1 MLALRRAAAVAV
13 SKRAFASPMQL
24 MGHANMHEKEKAM
37 EAAFFNKQDEK
48 TLRKLLQK
56 MKGQTDVA
64 DKDGYKD
71 HVDHDV
77 KGLKKIPGLNL
88 NEEQIQALLK
98 WKHEQ

>member
-1 MLALRRAAAVAV
+1 MYKIWY
-13 SKRAFASPMQL
+13 S
-24 MGHANMHEKEKAM
+24 
-37 EAAFFNKQDEK
+37 KQDEK
-48 TLRKLLQK
+48 ALRKLLQK

-88 NEEQIQALLK
+88 NEEQVQALLK
-98 WKHEQ
+98 WKHLQ